1 MPRGG
6 PDKYTD
12 RDTCVIKK
20 ESWPKASFKKDKK
33 SIGSPEKH
41 KVAKQA
47 RDAKRRPRQVHR
59 QRHVCYKKASW
70 SKASFK
76 KNKTSIRWQEKHE
89 VVRQAGDTNRRP
101 RQVHRQRHVC
111 D

>member
-20 ESWPKASFKKDKK
+20 NWPKASFKKDKT
-33 SIGSPEKH
+33 SIRSPEKDE
-41 KVAKQA
+41 VVRQA

-59 QRHVCYKKASW
+59 QRHMCY
-70 SKASFK
+70 
-76 KNKTSIRWQEKHE
+76 
-89 VVRQAGDTNRRP
+89 
-101 RQVHRQRHVC
+101 
-111 D
+111 